1 MPVICAGCTRLIS
14 SKTPKCPQCGHHGA
28 LPESQILSQPT
39 FGRSI
44 EKQLQSQRIE
54 RLFLATVLG
63 VFSAAM
69 LTTLIFVFHHFT
81 SAFVIG
87 P

>member
-14 SKTPKCPQCGHHGA
+14 SKTPKCPQCGHHSA
-28 LPESQILSQPT
+28 LLESQILSQPT
-39 FGRSI
+39 SGSI

-63 VFSAAM
+63 VFSAGM
-69 LTTLIFVFHHFT
+69 LTALIIFVHHFT
-81 SAFVIG
+81 AAFVIG